1 MRRKQTWDKLLL
13 ASVGAVGGWV
23 GVFIMDERREGSQP
37 GRVQNLSIYLPVV
50 RQPAC
55 LPAPSHLCKQPTHPH
70 WGVGKFLIL
79 LKKKKKNC
87 LKLKK

>member
-55 LPAPSHLCKQPTHPH
+55 QATCVSNPHTHIGA
-70 WGVGKFLIL
+70 WGNSLYY
-79 LKKKKKNC
+79 
-87 LKLKK
+87 